1 MKSRR
6 RRANRRAIAAQPVTP
21 PSAVDDATLPTA
33 DAPAATAGP
42 GSAQAPVAPKP
53 STDDPITDRWFWI
66 GAFVVFVV
74 AALIRLPEL
83 GLNPF
88 HHDEGV
94 NGWFTTTLV
103 RSGSWQYDPANYHG
117 PTLFYFAL
125 VSEILFGLT
134 NEAMRLV
141 PVVFGLLTV
150 AAVLGL
156 RPVLGS
162 IPVLVGGLL
171 LALSPG
177 AVYVSRYFIHE
188 ALLVAF
194 TMTLVASA
202 LLYLRSRNPAWALGV
217 GASAALIFATK
228 ETGVITVGVLA
239 IAAVVSG
246 IYVNWRTGG
255 TAGRGTTRG
264 RRSRP
269 GGTGAASKPA
279 KTVRIDGVEYRAMPE
294 RSSQSL
300 FDGVIPGGI
309 PLDHVVAS
317 TIVFLCVYVLFFSSF
332 FTNFPQGVV
341 DSLATFTIW
350 TQTGGATQVAPPQQ
364 YLVWMATADAPIL
377 VLGTIGGLLAAI
389 QGRNRLWVFIGLW
402 ALGITLAYSY
412 ISYKTPW
419 IALNMLLPLALLG
432 GFAIREA
439 ARLPRWRPVA
449 VGAVVLATVASAYL
463 AYDLNFV
470 NYDTDDSSRYPYV
483 YVHSTREM
491 LTMLDQ
497 IEDIATEQGT
507 GTDTGITV
515 VSPDYWPLPWYL
527 RDYPKAGFWGRLE
540 DVTLD
545 QPIIIANTNQ
555 REQLAPL
562 IAGQFE
568 QAGTYKL
575 RPGVDLD
582 VYVRTAEPAS

>member
-6 RRANRRAIAAQPVTP
+6 RRASRRAAAAQPVTP
-21 PSAVDDATLPTA
+21 PPAIADAAPVTA
-33 DAPAATAGP
+33 DAPAASAGP
-42 GSAQAPVAPKP
+42 RAAQAVVAPEP
-53 STDDPITDRWFWI
+53 ATEDPITDRWFWI
-66 GAFVVFVV
+66 GAVVVFVV

-83 GLNPF
+83 GINPF

-94 NGWFTTTLV
+94 NGWFTTTLA
-103 RSGSWQYDPANYHG
+103 RSGSYQYDPANYHG
-117 PTLFYFAL
+117 PTLYYFAL
-125 VSEILFGLT
+125 ASEILFGLT

-141 PVVFGLLTV
+141 PVVFGLVTV
-150 AAVLGL
+150 GAVLAI
-156 RPVLGS
+156 RPILGS
-162 IPVLVGGLL
+162 IPVLVAGLL

-202 LLYLRSRNPAWALGV
+202 LLYLRSRNPVWALGV
-217 GASAALIFATK
+217 GASVALIFATK
-228 ETGVITVGVLA
+228 ETGVITVVVLA
-239 IAAVVSG
+239 VAAVVSG
-246 IYVNWRTGG
+246 IYVNWRAGG
-255 TAGRGTTRG
+255 TAGRGARPAPAG
-264 RRSRP
+264 SR
-269 GGTGAASKPA
+269 TSKPA
-279 KTVRIDGVEYRAMPE
+279 KTVRIDGVEYRAVPD
-294 RSSQSL
+294 RSSRSL
-300 FDGVIPGGI
+300 LDGVVPGGI
-309 PLDHVVAS
+309 PSDHVVAA
-317 TIVFLCVYVLFFSSF
+317 TIVFLSIYVLFFSSF
-332 FTNFPQGVV
+332 FTNFPKGLV

-350 TQTGGATQVAPPQQ
+350 TQTGAATQVAPPQQ

-377 VLGTIGGLLAAI
+377 ILGAIGGLIAAI
-389 QGRNRLWVFIGLW
+389 QGRSRLWVFVGLW
-402 ALGITLAYSY
+402 ALGITLAYSFV
-412 ISYKTPW
+412 SYKTPW
-419 IALNMLLPLALLG
+419 IVLNMLVPLALLG
-432 GFAIREA
+432 GLAVREA
-439 ARLPRWRPVA
+439 ALAPRWRPVA

-507 GTDTGITV
+507 GTDTGITI
-515 VSPDYWPLPWYL
+515 VSPDYWPLPWYM

-555 REQLAPL
+555 REQLEPL

-568 QAGTYKL
+568 QAGTYRL

-582 VYVRTAEPAS
+582 VYVRTDEAAS

>member
-6 RRANRRAIAAQPVTP
+6 RRANRRAATAQPVTP
-21 PSAVDDATLPTA
+21 PPAAAAGPTTTA
-33 DAPAATAGP
+33 APAASAGSRP
-42 GSAQAPVAPKP
+42 AQAVVAPEP
-53 STDDPITDRWFWI
+53 ATEDPITDRWFWI
-66 GAFVVFVV
+66 AALVVFVV

-83 GLNPF
+83 GINPF

-94 NGWFTTTLV
+94 NGWFTTTLA
-103 RSGSWQYDPANYHG
+103 RSGSYQYDPANYHG
-117 PTLFYFAL
+117 PTLYYFAL
-125 VSEILFGLT
+125 LSEILFGLT

-141 PVVFGLLTV
+141 PVVFGLVTV
-150 AAVLGL
+150 GAVLAL

-162 IPVLVGGLL
+162 IPVLVAGLL

-202 LLYLRSRNPAWALGV
+202 LLYLRSRNPVWALGV

-228 ETGVITVGVLA
+228 ETGVITVVVLA

-255 TAGRGTTRG
+255 TAGRGA
-264 RRSRP
+264 RRAP
-269 GGTGAASKPA
+269 GGSRTSKPA
-279 KTVRIDGVEYRAMPE
+279 KTVRIDGVEYRAVPD
-294 RSSQSL
+294 RSGRSL
-300 FDGVIPGGI
+300 LDGVVPGGI
-309 PLDHVVAS
+309 SADHVVAS

-332 FTNFPQGVV
+332 FTNFPKGVV

-350 TQTGGATQVAPPQQ
+350 TQTGAETQVAPFQQ

-377 VLGTIGGLLAAI
+377 ILGTIGGLIAAV
-389 QGRNRLWVFIGLW
+389 QGRDRLWVFIGLW
-402 ALGITLAYSY
+402 ALGITLSYSF

-419 IALNMLLPLALLG
+419 IVLNMLVPLALLG
-432 GFAIREA
+432 GLAIREVA
-439 ARLPRWRPVA
+439 LLPRWRPVA
-449 VGAVVLATVASAYL
+449 VGAVVLATAASVFL

-470 NYDTDDSSRYPYV
+470 NYDTDDGSRYPYV

-491 LTMLDQ
+491 LTMLDEV
-497 IEDIATEQGT
+497 EDIATEQGT
-507 GTDTGITV
+507 GTDTGITI

-555 REQLAPL
+555 REQLEPL
-562 IAGQFE
+562 IAGRFE

-582 VYVRTAEPAS
+582 VYVATDGAAS

>member
-6 RRANRRAIAAQPVTP
+6 RRANRRAAAAQPVTP
-21 PSAVDDATLPTA
+21 PLAVDDAAPTTA
-33 DAPAATAGP
+33 DAPAATAASRP
-42 GSAQAPVAPKP
+42 ASAAAVVAPP
-53 STDDPITDRWFWI
+53 PEFLTDDPITDRWFWI

-83 GLNPF
+83 GINPF

-94 NGWFTTTLV
+94 NGWFTTTLA
-103 RSGSWQYDPANYHG
+103 RSGSYRYDPANYHG
-117 PTLFYFAL
+117 PTLYYFAL
-125 VSEILFGLT
+125 ASEILFGLT

-141 PVVFGLLTV
+141 PVVFGLVTV
-150 AAVLGL
+150 GAVIAL

-162 IPVLVGGLL
+162 IPVLVAGLL

-202 LLYLRSRNPAWALGV
+202 LLYLRSRNPVWALGV

-228 ETGVITVGVLA
+228 ETGVITVAVLA

-246 IYVNWRTGG
+246 IYVNWRSAGD
-255 TAGRGTTRG
+255 AGRGA
-264 RRSRP
+264 RR
-269 GGTGAASKPA
+269 AAGKARTPKPA
-279 KTVRIDGVEYRAMPE
+279 KTVRIDGVEYRAVPD
-294 RSSQSL
+294 RSGQSL
-300 FDGVIPGGI
+300 LDGVVPGGI
-309 PLDHVVAS
+309 PTDHVAAA

-332 FTNFPQGVV
+332 FTNFPQGLF

-350 TQTGGATQVAPPQQ
+350 TQTGAATQVAPFQQ

-377 VLGTIGGLLAAI
+377 ILGTIGGIMAAI
-389 QGRNRLWVFIGLW
+389 QGRDRLWVFIGLW
-402 ALGITLAYSY
+402 ALGITLAYSF

-419 IALNMLLPLALLG
+419 IVLNMLVPLALLG
-432 GFAIREA
+432 GLAIREA
-439 ARLPRWRPVA
+439 ARAPRWRPVA
-449 VGAVVLATVASAYL
+449 VGAVVLATAASAFL

-470 NYDTDDSSRYPYV
+470 NYDTDDGQRYPYV

-507 GTDTGITV
+507 GTDTGITI

-545 QPIIIANTNQ
+545 QPVIIANANQ
-555 REQLAPL
+555 REQLEPL
-562 IAGQFE
+562 IAGRFE

-582 VYVRTAEPAS
+582 VYVRTDEAAS

>member
-6 RRANRRAIAAQPVTP
+6 RRANRRAAAAQPVTP
-21 PSAVDDATLPTA
+21 PPAVDDSAPATA
-33 DAPAATAGP
+33 DAPAATAGTRP
-42 GSAQAPVAPKP
+42 AQAVVAPEP
-53 STDDPITDRWFWI
+53 STDDPISDRWFWI
-66 GAFVVFVV
+66 GALVVFVV

-83 GLNPF
+83 GMNPF

-125 VSEILFGLT
+125 ASEILFGLT

-150 AAVLGL
+150 ATVLGL

-162 IPVLVGGLL
+162 IPALVGGLL

-228 ETGVITVGVLA
+228 ETGIITVVVLA

-246 IYVNWRTGG
+246 IYVNWRTSG
-255 TAGRGTTRG
+255 TAGRGSARG

-269 GGTGAASKPA
+269 GGAATSKPA
-279 KTVRIDGVEYRAMPE
+279 KTVKIDGVEYRAVPD
-294 RSSQSL
+294 RSGGSL
-300 FDGVIPGGI
+300 LDGVVPGGI
-309 PLDHVVAS
+309 PTDHVAAS
-317 TIVFLCVYVLFFSSF
+317 AIVFLCVYVLFFSSF
-332 FTNFPQGVV
+332 FTNFPQGLI

-350 TQTGGATQVAPPQQ
+350 TQTGAATQVAPFQQ

-377 VLGTIGGLLAAI
+377 LLGTIGGLLAAI
-389 QGRNRLWVFIGLW
+389 QGRDRLWVFIGLW
-402 ALGITLAYSY
+402 ALGITLAYSLLA
-412 ISYKTPW
+412 YKTPW

-432 GFAIREA
+432 GFAVREA
-439 ARLPRWRPVA
+439 AVLPRWRPVA
-449 VGAVVLATVASAYL
+449 VGAVVLATAASAFL

-470 NYDTDDSSRYPYV
+470 NYDTDSPRYPYV

-491 LTMLDQ
+491 LTMLDR
-497 IEDIATEQGT
+497 IEDIAAEQGT
-507 GTDTGITV
+507 GTDTGITI

-527 RDYPKAGFWGRLE
+527 RDYPKAGFWGRIE
-540 DVTLD
+540 DVPLD

-562 IAGQFE
+562 IAGRFE

-582 VYVRTAEPAS
+582 VYVSTGEAGS

>member
-6 RRANRRAIAAQPVTP
+6 RRASRRAAQAQPVTP
-21 PSAVDDATLPTA
+21 PTVDAAASLTSDASAEPAASRPASAV
-33 DAPAATAGP
+33 
-42 GSAQAPVAPKP
+42 VAPE
-53 STDDPITDRWFWI
+53 STTADPITDRWFWI
-66 GAFVVFVV
+66 GALVVFVV

-83 GLNPF
+83 GINPF

-94 NGWFTTTLV
+94 NGWFTTTLA
-103 RSGSWQYDPANYHG
+103 RSGSYAYDPANYHG
-117 PTLFYFAL
+117 PTLYYFAL

-141 PVVFGLLTV
+141 PVVFGLVTV
-150 AAVLGL
+150 GAVLAL
-156 RPVLGS
+156 RPILGS
-162 IPVLVGGLL
+162 IPVLVAGLL

-228 ETGVITVGVLA
+228 ETGVITVAVLA

-246 IYVNWRTGG
+246 IYVNWRSGG
-255 TAGRGTTRG
+255 SGGRAAGRNARRAPGNG
-264 RRSRP
+264 R
-269 GGTGAASKPA
+269 TSKPA
-279 KTVRIDGVEYRAMPE
+279 KTVRIDGVEYRAVPD
-294 RSSQSL
+294 RSSRSL
-300 FDGVIPGGI
+300 LDGVVPGGI
-309 PLDHVVAS
+309 PADHVVAA

-332 FTNFPQGVV
+332 FTNFPQGLV

-350 TQTGGATQVAPPQQ
+350 TQTGAETQVAPPQQ
-364 YLVWMATADAPIL
+364 YLVWMAIADAPIL
-377 VLGTIGGLLAAI
+377 ILGTIGGIIAAV
-389 QGRNRLWVFIGLW
+389 QGRSRLWVFVGLW
-402 ALGITLAYSY
+402 ALGITLAYSFV
-412 ISYKTPW
+412 SYKTPW
-419 IALNMLLPLALLG
+419 IVVNMLVPLALLG
-432 GFAIREA
+432 GLAVREA
-439 ARLPRWRPVA
+439 AVSPRWRPAA
-449 VGAVVLATVASAYL
+449 VGAVVLATAASAFL
-463 AYDLNFV
+463 AYDLNYV
-470 NYDTDDSSRYPYV
+470 NYDTDSPNYPYV

-497 IEDIATEQGT
+497 IEDIAAEQGT
-507 GTDTGITV
+507 GTGTGITI

-527 RDYPKAGFWGRLE
+527 RDYPKAGFWGRIE
-540 DVTLD
+540 DVPLD

-562 IAGQFE
+562 IAGRFE
-568 QAGTYKL
+568 QAATYKL

-582 VYVRTAEPAS
+582 VYVRTDEAGS

>member
-6 RRANRRAIAAQPVTP
+6 RRANRRAGAAQPVAQQP
-21 PSAVDDATLPTA
+21 AVDEAVPATA
-33 DAPAATAGP
+33 DAAAEAVASRP
-42 GSAQAPVAPKP
+42 AQAVDAPEP
-53 STDDPITDRWFWI
+53 STDDPISDRWFWI

-83 GLNPF
+83 GMNPF

-94 NGWFTTTLV
+94 NGWFTTMLV
-103 RSGSWQYDPANYHG
+103 RSGAWQYDPANYHG

-141 PVVFGLLTV
+141 PVVFGLVTV
-150 AAVLGL
+150 AAIIGL

-162 IPVLVGGLL
+162 IPALVGGLL

-228 ETGVITVGVLA
+228 ETGVITVGVLV

-255 TAGRGTTRG
+255 TPGLGSTRG
-264 RRSRP
+264 GRRRAS
-269 GGTGAASKPA
+269 GAATSKPA
-279 KTVRIDGVEYRAMPE
+279 KTVKIDGVEYRAVPD
-294 RSSQSL
+294 RSGRSL
-300 FDGVIPGGI
+300 LDGVIPGGI
-309 PLDHVVAS
+309 PVDHVLAS
-317 TIVFLCVYVLFFSSF
+317 SIVFLCVYVLFFSSF

-377 VLGTIGGLLAAI
+377 ILGTIGGILAAI
-389 QGRNRLWVFIGLW
+389 QGRDRLWVFIGLW

-439 ARLPRWRPVA
+439 ALLPRWRPVA
-449 VGAVVLATVASAYL
+449 VGAVVLATAASAFL

-470 NYDTDDSSRYPYV
+470 NYDTDSSRYPYV

-491 LTMLDQ
+491 LTMLDR

-507 GTDTGITV
+507 GTDTGITI

-527 RDYPKAGFWGRLE
+527 RDYPKAGFWGRIE
-540 DVTLD
+540 DVPLD

>member
-6 RRANRRAIAAQPVTP
+6 RRANRRAGAAQPVTQQP
-21 PSAVDDATLPTA
+21 AVDEAAPATA
-33 DAPAATAGP
+33 DAPAEAVASR
-42 GSAQAPVAPKP
+42 SAQAVDAPEP
-53 STDDPITDRWFWI
+53 STDDAISDRWFWI
-66 GAFVVFVV
+66 GAIVVLVV

-83 GLNPF
+83 GMNPF

-94 NGWFTTTLV
+94 NGWFTTMLV

-141 PVVFGLLTV
+141 PVVFGLVTV
-150 AAVLGL
+150 AAIIGL

-162 IPVLVGGLL
+162 IPALVGGLL

-228 ETGVITVGVLA
+228 ETGVITVVVLA
-239 IAAVVSG
+239 IAALVSG
-246 IYVNWRTGG
+246 IYVNWRSGG
-255 TAGRGTTRG
+255 TAGRASARG

-269 GGTGAASKPA
+269 GGAGTSKPA
-279 KTVRIDGVEYRAMPE
+279 KTVKIDGVEYRAVPD
-294 RSSQSL
+294 RSDRSL
-300 FDGVIPGGI
+300 LDGVIPGGI
-309 PLDHVVAS
+309 PIDHVVAS
-317 TIVFLCVYVLFFSSF
+317 TIVFLCVYILFFSSF
-332 FTNFPQGVV
+332 FTNFPQGLI

-377 VLGTIGGLLAAI
+377 ILGTIGGLLAAI
-389 QGRNRLWVFIGLW
+389 RGRDRLWVFIGLW
-402 ALGITLAYSY
+402 ALGITLAYSLLA
-412 ISYKTPW
+412 YKTPW

-449 VGAVVLATVASAYL
+449 VGAVVLATAASAFL
-463 AYDLNFV
+463 AYDLNYV
-470 NYDTDDSSRYPYV
+470 NYDTDSPRYPYV

-491 LTMLDQ
+491 LTMLDK
-497 IEDIATEQGT
+497 IEDIAADQGT
-507 GTDTGITV
+507 DTDTGITI

-527 RDYPKAGFWGRLE
+527 RDYPKAGFWGRIE
-540 DVTLD
+540 DVPLD

-562 IAGQFE
+562 IAGRFE

-582 VYVRTAEPAS
+582 VYVSTDVAGS